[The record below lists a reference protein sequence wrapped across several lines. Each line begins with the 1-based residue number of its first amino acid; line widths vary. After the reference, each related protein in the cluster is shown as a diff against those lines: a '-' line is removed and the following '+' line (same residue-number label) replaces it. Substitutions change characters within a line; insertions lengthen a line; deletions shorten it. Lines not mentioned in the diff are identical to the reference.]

1 MNIVR
6 EFMLLNFAFRLTTEI
21 CLLLFV
27 RTVISKRKEEHFEM
41 LSKKVKLEKRAHEGS
56 PFASVVQKSTIT
68 QEKVKQSVE
77 EPEGILKETQQTT
90 SWKGHGELSHPEIA
104 RYMPVRYLLFSSLF
118 SIY

>member
-77 EPEGILKETQQTT
+77 EPEGILKETQKTT
-90 SWKGHGELSHPEIA
+90 SWKGHGELEPPRILEVYACSF
-104 RYMPVRYLLFSSLF
+104 FSF
-118 SIY
+118 SFFVFNL